1 MSKNDENQILNRLK
15 LLSQVKPT
23 QEAGDRAMQ
32 QVRNTLM
39 NEEQGHES
47 TVVRIFK
54 AVFRSHISKLAAAAV
69 LLIGLGFIA
78 GRLLAPRPLDIEK
91 LQAALES
98 SLKSSLEPAIRQD
111 MLEEV
116 NNRWQSAFA
125 ANCAQLKDEL
135 QQQVRRDL
143 IEFAAQTL
151 TASGTLTDQ
160 RLMELVQLIE
170 TARIQDRRRI
180 EEAFEQMELNRLWDK
195 NRLGNGLVTLAAR
208 TNELLRKKQN

>member
-47 TVVRIFK
+47 TGARIFK

-78 GRLLAPRPLDIEK
+78 GQVLAPRPLDIEK

-98 SLKSSLEPAIRQD
+98 SLKSSLEPAIRRD
-111 MLEEV
+111 LLEEI
-116 NNRWQSAFA
+116 NNRWQSAFEV
-125 ANCAQLKDEL
+125 NCAQLKDEL

-195 NRLGNGLVTLAAR
+195 NRFGNGLVTLAAQ
-208 TNELLRKKQN
+208 TNELLRTKQD